1 MDAKEFIK
9 ERNRMCKSFEDDD
22 CYGCPLLNHTLGCS
36 DLEEFN
42 PEMVDAVE
50 KWSKEHSVKTNRDA
64 LKEKFGT
71 IMFAADGLFTLKNFL
86 INNMSIEDWLNSEYK
101 EPEVKK

>member
-9 ERNRMCKSFEDDD
+9 ERNRMCKSFGDLNCD
-22 CYGCPLLNHTLGCS
+22 GCPINDILRCS
-36 DLEEFN
+36 DLEHFN

-50 KWSKEHSVKTNRDA
+50 KWSKEHPLKTNRDA

-71 IMFAADGLFTLKNFL
+71 IMFSADGYFTLKHFL